1 MGSRCRCGKSGGG
14 KGYYLRLVFVARAGA
29 CPWGRSVCFDFRSA
43 LRLDLLNKPGN
54 IQDKRFK
61 RGKWRR
67 RLRRRLSALSVLCR
81 INIERAAALAKLK
94 SILSG
99 GERRNLVINSD
110 DLFVTPVIYKCDIR

>member
-1 MGSRCRCGKSGGG
+1 VGNGGGVSGG
-14 KGYYLRLVFVARAGA
+14 
-29 CPWGRSVCFDFRSA
+29 DF
-43 LRLDLLNKPGN
+43 PPF
-54 IQDKRFK
+54 QF
-61 RGKWRR
+61 W
-67 RLRRRLSALSVLCR
+67 R